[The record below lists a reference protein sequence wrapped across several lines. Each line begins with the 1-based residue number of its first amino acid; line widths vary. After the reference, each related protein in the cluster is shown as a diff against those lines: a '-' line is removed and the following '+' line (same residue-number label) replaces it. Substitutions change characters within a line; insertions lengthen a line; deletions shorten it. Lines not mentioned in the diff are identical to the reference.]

1 MLCEF
6 KRLIYPKSVL
16 ADDTGY
22 RIALYRPCEAVK
34 DAAGKP
40 VSEVKAVGYC
50 LPTGERQRFDLRGHW
65 SRDSKY
71 GVQFEVED
79 YQQVIV
85 PTKEGILAY
94 LSSGQIKGI
103 GPKTAEKIYHA
114 FGNDTLKILDEE
126 PHRLLEVKGI
136 SQTKLQRI
144 RDSYLASRGARDVVA
159 FLAPHGVS
167 PNRAVKLYREFGKD
181 TLDILK
187 NHPYRL
193 CELAGIGFR
202 TADKIAQSL
211 GLDPRS
217 PERVDAALLHT
228 LQEAEQRGHLCLDKR
243 EFLKL
248 TLKLLDTP
256 GLTELMAA
264 ARASRLEE
272 ERKLV
277 SCHKWVYRWPTA
289 QAEVKLARQVS
300 SMLSFNQ
307 KEQGDGLSQKLTQIE
322 GKLGLSQRGTAQGG
336 AHRPREPHH
345 YPHRRAR
352 YGQNHDPKGSARPLP
367 GDTPRREDHLLRPH
381 RPGRPEDGG
390 VHRCGGLHHP
400 QGAKAHGRGGRGLR
414 PAGTPGCGPGLGG

>member
-1 MLCEF
+1 M
-6 KRLIYPKSVL
+6 
-16 ADDTGY
+16 
-22 RIALYRPCEAVK
+22 
-34 DAAGKP
+34 
-40 VSEVKAVGYC
+40 GYC

-103 GPKTAEKIYHA
+103 GPKTAEKSTTPSA
-114 FGNDTLKILDEE
+114 TTPPKILDGE

-159 FLAPHGVS
+159 FLVPHGVS

-217 PERVDAALLHT
+217 PERVDAALLYT

-248 TLKLLDTP
+248 TLKLLDTA

-264 ARASRLEE
+264 ARASRLVE

-277 SCHKWVYRWPTA
+277 SYHKWVYRWPTA
-289 QAEVKLARQVS
+289 QAEAKLSRQVA
-300 SMLSFNQ
+300 SMLSSKQ
-307 KEQGDGLSQKLTQIE
+307 KGQE
-322 GKLGLSQRGTAQGG
+322 GQSFPKAHPNRGEAWPVPQRG
-336 AHRPREPHH
+336 
-345 YPHRRAR
+345 
-352 YGQNHDPKGSARPLP
+352 NSAR
-367 GDTPRREDHLLRPH
+367 
-381 RPGRPEDGG
+381 
-390 VHRCGGLHHP
+390 RCSP
-400 QGAKAHGRGGRGLR
+400 
-414 PAGTPGCGPGLGG
+414 PS